1 MRIRIIV
8 MALATAVLAGE
19 SMEARV
25 DGLVER
31 WRDGDE
37 AARAGVIAE
46 TLALGEQAVAG
57 LYRRLGAVVPDFPAG
72 DPGVAMADQGEARPS
87 DRVVTLEFGI
97 HRPKVAIAAD
107 TCLLAPAQIAALE
120 GNLETMSA
128 PRLTV
133 YDGQRANISILDQRT
148 YVRARGTGGEPVSG
162 TVRSGLVL
170 EARARIVGEG
180 ISLELRWVA
189 ARLQEPLARIETDRG
204 FVELPEVM
212 KRETAVTLDL
222 ESGGRR
228 VLLVRNWADG
238 QPMLLEMRATVIE
251 LDVPAPG

>member
-1 MRIRIIV
+1 M
-8 MALATAVLAGE
+8 
-19 SMEARV
+19 
-25 DGLVER
+25 
-31 WRDGDE
+31 
-37 AARAGVIAE
+37 
-46 TLALGEQAVAG
+46 
-57 LYRRLGAVVPDFPAG
+57 
-72 DPGVAMADQGEARPS
+72 
-87 DRVVTLEFGI
+87 
-97 HRPKVAIAAD
+97 
-107 TCLLAPAQIAALE
+107 
-120 GNLETMSA
+120 
-128 PRLTV
+128 
-133 YDGQRANISILDQRT
+133 
-148 YVRARGTGGEPVSG
+148 SG

-238 QPMLLEMRATVIE
+238 QPMLLEMRATVTE

>member
-1 MRIRIIV
+1 MRIRIMV

-25 DGLVER
+25 DGLIDR
-31 WRDGDE
+31 YRDGDE
-37 AARAGVIAE
+37 AARTGVIAE
-46 TLALGEQAVAG
+46 TQALGELAVAE
-57 LYRRLGAVVPDFPAG
+57 LYRRLVDSVQDQPAG
-72 DPGVAMADQGEARPS
+72 DPGVVMTSEHDTRRS
-87 DRVVTLEFGI
+87 DRVITLDFGFL
-97 HRPKVAIAAD
+97 RPQGEVDAD
-107 TCLLAPAQIAALE
+107 TCLLGPAQIAALE
-120 GNLETMSA
+120 GKVESLSA

-133 YDGQRANISILDQRT
+133 YDGQRANISILDQKT
-148 YVRARGTGGEPVSG
+148 YVRTRAPGGEPVTG

-170 EARARIVGEG
+170 EVRAGIVGDG
-180 ISLELRWVA
+180 VSLELRWVA
-189 ARLQEPLARIETDRG
+189 ARLREPLARIDTDRG

-238 QPMLLEMRATVIE
+238 KPMLLDMRATVTTF
-251 LDVPAPG
+251 D